1 MKNKFKRLIAAFLCV
16 VMAVSL
22 IACAQDT
29 PNSESSNNEAPATS
43 AVQNEAQPT
52 EAPERGKITVNM
64 GRQILSSAVL
74 PEGATWEDNAYTRM
88 AEEELNIDIV
98 DEFEADGEDYTRQ
111 VSLAIAAG
119 EIPDIMKVTTRSE
132 LVELY
137 ENDLIADLSDVYA
150 AYASDELKAI
160 YDTYG
165 GRAIDEVTIDGQMLA
180 IPATGGSAFPGL
192 AWIRSDWLEKCGIT
206 IDEDGNGCITIDEV
220 KMVAETFIK
229 ENPEN
234 AEKMVGIASVS
245 SLTSSTPD
253 ANYRINPL
261 AYALGATPRTWYEEN
276 GKLVYGS
283 TTEAM
288 KDTLAL
294 LADWYKEGI
303 IDEQLGTRTSS
314 DMKSMLINGEL
325 GIFFGT
331 WHVPDWYLNSVYEA
345 NPNACYKAYAIED
358 ENGKVNCAH
367 IKATTGYMV
376 VSKEF
381 SNPEIV
387 VELANLFHV
396 DLDTNPEIQ
405 AKYPEALAYRTGGVD
420 GSSRPMNIEIVKSES
435 TSYVDIQA
443 ALDGKITA
451 EDIKSA
457 EDSSLVPVI
466 KGYLDGDV
474 NALSWSKYLSR
485 MEGLKSWYW
494 LGQNGLL
501 EYVTPAFH
509 DTTPTEETHQANL
522 NKLEEE
528 TFIKIVTGA
537 LDVETGFA
545 QFVADWEAQGGL
557 KIADEIQEQLN

>member
-1 MKNKFKRLIAAFLCV
+1 MKNKFRKLMAAVLSV
-16 VMAVSL
+16 VMVVSL
-22 IACAQDT
+22 AACAPQT
-29 PNSESSNNEAPATS
+29 PVDNNTGAAQNETEGKTDAPATD
-43 AVQNEAQPT
+43 
-52 EAPERGKITVNM
+52 APERGTITVKM

-88 AEEELNIDIV
+88 AEAELNIDIV
-98 DEFEADGEDYTRQ
+98 DEFEADGEDYARQ

-119 EIPDIMKVTTRSE
+119 EIPDIMKVTSRSE

-137 ENDLIADLSDVYA
+137 ENNLIADLTDVYE
-150 AYASDELKAI
+150 AYASDGLKAI
-160 YDTYG
+160 YDTYD
-165 GRAIDEVTIDGQMLA
+165 GRAIEEVTIDGKMLA

-192 AWIRSDWLEKCGIT
+192 AWIRSDWMEKCGIT
-206 IDEDGNGCITIDEV
+206 VDEDGNGCITIDEV

-234 AEKMVGIASVS
+234 VEKMVGLTSVS
-245 SLTSSTPD
+245 SLTSMTPD
-253 ANYRINPL
+253 TNYRFNVL
-261 AYALGATPRTWYEEN
+261 AYALGATPRTWYEKDGE
-276 GKLVYGS
+276 LVYGS
-283 TTEAM
+283 ATEEM
-288 KDTLAL
+288 KETLAL
-294 LADWYKEGI
+294 LADWYEEGL
-303 IDEQLGTRTSS
+303 IDEQLGTRTSD
-314 DMKSMLINGEL
+314 DMKSLLINGEL

-345 NPNACYKAYAIED
+345 NPDARFKAYAVED

-367 IKATTGYMV
+367 IQATTGYMV

-396 DLDTNPEIQ
+396 DLDENPEIQ

-466 KGYLDGDV
+466 QGYLNGDV
-474 NALSWSKYLSR
+474 NVLSWSKYLSR
-485 MEGLKSWYW
+485 MEGLKNWYW
-494 LGQNGLL
+494 LGQNDLL

-509 DTTPTEETHQANL
+509 DTTPTEETHGANL
-522 NKLEEE
+522 SKLEEE
-528 TFIKIVTGA
+528 CFIKIVTGA
-537 LDVETGFA
+537 LDVETGFE
-545 QFVADWEAQGGL
+545 QFVKDWFAQGGT
-557 KIADEIQEQLN
+557 KIAEEIKEQLK